1 AGWSASQRAR
11 LWLRAGERE
20 RARAFLVE
28 VVERLPRHVPAA
40 VDLGWLDFRLG
51 RRAEGIAR
59 LRSATGSEDPEAA
72 ALLAQALA
80 DAGSAAEAESWRRR
94 AAERY
99 DALVAAHPEAYADH
113 ASRFWLGA
121 GGDPARARLLA
132 AKNLENRRTPA
143 AYALM
148 VEAAHAAGDTAAAC
162 AAARVAVTFAKPALP
177 ARPYAERAASERV
190 L

>member
-1 AGWSASQRAR
+1 GEASALAEAGRFEEADALFASALAAYRDVSPFPVCWIAFQRAT

-28 VVERLPRHVPAA
+28 VVERLPRHVPAT

-121 GGDPARARLLA
+121 G
-132 AKNLENRRTPA
+132 
-143 AYALM
+143 
-148 VEAAHAAGDTAAAC
+148 
-162 AAARVAVTFAKPALP
+162 
-177 ARPYAERAASERV
+177 
-190 L
+190 